1 MSRRKPPEPKP
12 FFFIDLKERPIKDDF
27 IRHDKFIKEKLTGQL
42 KLRLEV
48 ISEYLF
54 IGSGS
59 YNFIQNPQLVYYSF
73 FRSNGKIII
82 PGSSIKG
89 AVRSVAEAISNS
101 CLSVIKKDKKNP
113 ERYPLTHQSCKFNLK
128 TKDKNKRIT
137 KLCPVCRLFGTTD
150 YGGRINFSD
159 AKILETEKEMKEIV
173 KIGDLFPPR
182 NNEKKRKFYKNKKF
196 YPLKNQMPERNY
208 RFVEAVKKGAKFET
222 ILTFQ
227 NITESELSL
236 LLHATGIKQ
245 NFKIKIGGAKPRC
258 FGMVEF
264 IPFEFKILNDDLIS
278 FKNGSIESIL
288 QNKELIKQLKK
299 LEEYFSEK
307 EIKCPKGNY

>member
-1 MSRRKPPEPKP
+1 MSRRSPPEPKP
-12 FFFIDLKERPIKDDF
+12 FVFIGLKERPIKDDF
-27 IRHDKFIKEKLTGQL
+27 VQHDKFIKENITGQL

-54 IGSGS
+54 IGSGN

-73 FRSNGKIII
+73 FRSNDKIMI

-101 CLSVIKKDKKNP
+101 CLSIIKKDKKNP
-113 ERYPLTHQSCKFNLK
+113 ERYPPTHQSCKFDLK
-128 TKDKNKRIT
+128 LKDKNKRIT

-159 AKILETEKEMKEIV
+159 AKILETEKDVIEIV
-173 KIGDLFPPR
+173 KIGDLFPPC
-182 NNEKKRKFYKNKKF
+182 NNEQKRKFYENKKF
-196 YPLKNQMPERNY
+196 YPLKNQMPEKNY

-222 ILTFQ
+222 IFTFQ

-236 LLHATGIKQ
+236 LLHAMGINQ
-245 NFKIKIGGAKPRC
+245 NFRIKIGGAKPRC
-258 FGMVEF
+258 FGMVDF
-264 IPFEFKILNDDLIS
+264 IPSEFKILNDDLIS
-278 FKNGSIESIL
+278 FRDGSIEDIIKNKDL
-288 QNKELIKQLKK
+288 IIEIKELEIN
-299 LEEYFSEK
+299 FSEK
-307 EIKCPKGNY
+307 ETSCPKGNY